1 MKRKRKKKIGQ
12 RGHHILTC
20 YGCLAVYFILVCFQ
34 PASQT
39 PQNLYS
45 IFGCFLKIVTSS
57 SFSTYTKKKKCLF
70 FSHIFYQKTHTRI
83 NFHFRFILAEYL
95 MNTIQLIVWCFG
107 ETHKKSPVI
116 DSHFQTSLETDED
129 DDEEN
134 LFSLTFVQ
142 ICHKQ
147 NNKNKLNIKQWHKGW
162 FDAFL
167 IYFSWEFS
175 FLFSGFFVSL
185 FFAFRYIEH
194 SQTKIAIGKT
204 IDCFFS
210 FDSIDCRSNFV
221 CCLSIRIE

>member
-1 MKRKRKKKIGQ
+1 M
-12 RGHHILTC
+12 
-20 YGCLAVYFILVCFQ
+20 AVYFILVCFQ
-34 PASQT
+34 PASQP

-57 SFSTYTKKKKCLF
+57 SFSTYTKKKKKCLF

-95 MNTIQLIVWCFG
+95 MNIIQLIVWCFG

-175 FLFSGFFVSL
+175 FLFSGFFRYFFRFSHWAFTNKNSYRKNNRL
-185 FFAFRYIEH
+185 FFLIRFYR
-194 SQTKIAIGKT
+194 
-204 IDCFFS
+204 
-210 FDSIDCRSNFV
+210 
-221 CCLSIRIE
+221 LSIEFCLLFEYSNRIIFSRIFKNFFLCSL